1 MKTKEAP
8 KPEKSENA
16 TLGSQLSVARLRHG
30 WTVEEA
36 AARTRLHANVIR
48 NLEADRFDKLPS
60 LAYIRGFLRIYAREL
75 GLDSK
80 AILREFQPGSSEVED
95 SILDLRPEMLESLPT
110 RAAEPV
116 VTSRKLGFGVLSAAA
131 VFVLAVL
138 GIQMYRVW
146 PVKSPKDPSTLA
158 PIGANQKTESAA
170 QPDSAKTKLA
180 SSEDSFVKAAIP
192 VKSAEPA
199 TSAAATP
206 APATTL
212 PPVQSSD
219 QAPPKPSVP
228 HQLRIFAK
236 KDTWVRIVAVRDGK
250 EEVVFEDTIDEDD
263 MMPRKRDDAWTG
275 DSFLVTTRE
284 AADAEI
290 IFNDSNF
297 GTYEKPGPQT
307 FRLPAR

>member
-8 KPEKSENA
+8 KPEKSDNA
-16 TLGSQLSVARLRHG
+16 SIGSQLSVARLRHG
-30 WTVEEA
+30 WTIEEA

-48 NLEADRFDKLPS
+48 NLEGDRFDKLPS
-60 LAYIRGFLRIYAREL
+60 LAYIRGFLRIYSREL
-75 GLDSK
+75 GLDPK
-80 AILREFQPGSSEVED
+80 AILREFQPNSAEVED

-116 VTSRKLGFGVLSAAA
+116 VTSRKLGFGVLAGAA

-158 PIGANQKTESAA
+158 PIGADQKTESPA
-170 QPDSAKTKLA
+170 QTEEAKTKSA
-180 SSEDSFVKAAIP
+180 GEEAFVKPAIP
-192 VKSAEPA
+192 VKPAEPA
-199 TSAAATP
+199 AQTQPP

-219 QAPPKPSVP
+219 QTPPKPAVP
-228 HQLRIFAK
+228 HQLRIYAK
-236 KDTWVRIVAVRDGK
+236 KDTWVRIVAVKDGK
-250 EEVVFEDTIDEDD
+250 EEVLFEDTIDEDE

-275 DSFLVTTRE
+275 DSFIVTTRE

>member
-1 MKTKEAP
+1 MKTQEAP
-8 KPEKSENA
+8 KPEKSDNA
-16 TLGSQLSVARLRHG
+16 SVGSQLSVARLRHG

-36 AARTRLHANVIR
+36 AARTRLHVNVIR
-48 NLEADRFDKLPS
+48 HLEADRFDKLPS

-75 GLDSK
+75 GLDPK
-80 AILREFQPGSSEVED
+80 AILREFQPNSSEMED

-110 RAAEPV
+110 RAAEPLV
-116 VTSRKLGFGVLSAAA
+116 NSRKLGFGVLAGVA
-131 VFVLAVL
+131 VFVFAVL

-158 PIGANQKTESAA
+158 PIGADQKPDAPT
-170 QPDSAKTKLA
+170 QPETAKAK
-180 SSEDSFVKAAIP
+180 SSGEEAFVKAAVP
-192 VKSAEPA
+192 VKTAESNAPA
-199 TSAAATP
+199 AP
-206 APATTL
+206 APANSL

-219 QAPPKPSVP
+219 QAPPKPAVP
-228 HQLRIFAK
+228 HQLRIYAK
-236 KDTWVRIVAVRDGK
+236 KDTWVRIVAVKDGK
-250 EEVVFEDTIDEDD
+250 EEVLFEDTIDEDD
-263 MMPRKRDDAWTG
+263 MMPRKRDDAWKG
-275 DSFLVTTRE
+275 DSFIVTTRE

>member
-16 TLGSQLSVARLRHG
+16 SIGSQLSVARLRHG

-36 AARTRLHANVIR
+36 AARTRLHASVIR

-60 LAYIRGFLRIYAREL
+60 LAYIRGFLRIYSREL
-75 GLDSK
+75 GLDPK
-80 AILREFQPGSSEVED
+80 AILREFQPNSAEMED

-116 VTSRKLGFGVLSAAA
+116 VTSRKLGFGVLAAAA

-146 PVKSPKDPSTLA
+146 PVKSPKDPTTLA
-158 PIGANQKTESAA
+158 PIGADQKAESPAPIQEAKAKAA
-170 QPDSAKTKLA
+170 GEEA
-180 SSEDSFVKAAIP
+180 FVKTAIP
-192 VKSAEPA
+192 VKPAEPA
-199 TSAAATP
+199 AQTQPP

-219 QAPPKPSVP
+219 QAPLKPAVP
-228 HQLRIFAK
+228 HQLRIYAK
-236 KDTWVRIVAVRDGK
+236 KDTWVRIVAVKDGK
-250 EEVVFEDTIDEDD
+250 EEVLFEDTIDEDE

-275 DSFLVTTRE
+275 DSFIVTTRE

>member
-16 TLGSQLSVARLRHG
+16 SVGSQLSVARLRHG
-30 WTVEEA
+30 WTIEEA

-48 NLEADRFDKLPS
+48 NLEGDRFDKLPS
-60 LAYIRGFLRIYAREL
+60 LAYIRGFLRIYSREL
-75 GLDSK
+75 GLDPK
-80 AILREFQPGSSEVED
+80 AILREFQPNSTEAED

-116 VTSRKLGFGVLSAAA
+116 VTSRKLGFSVLAGAA

-158 PIGANQKTESAA
+158 PIGADQKAEGSVQTQE
-170 QPDSAKTKLA
+170 AKAKA
-180 SSEDSFVKAAIP
+180 SGDEAFVKTAIP
-192 VKSAEPA
+192 VKPAEPTA
-199 TSAAATP
+199 QTQPP

-219 QAPPKPSVP
+219 QAPPKPAVP
-228 HQLRIFAK
+228 HQLRIYAK
-236 KDTWVRIVAVRDGK
+236 KDTWVRIVAVKDGK
-250 EEVVFEDTIDEDD
+250 EDVLFEDTVDEDE

-275 DSFLVTTRE
+275 DSFIVTTRE

>member
-16 TLGSQLSVARLRHG
+16 SIGSQLSVARLRHG

-36 AARTRLHANVIR
+36 AARTRLHVNVIR

-60 LAYIRGFLRIYAREL
+60 LAYIRGFLRIYSREL
-75 GLDSK
+75 GLEPK
-80 AILREFQPGSSEVED
+80 AILREFQPNSAELED

-116 VTSRKLGFGVLSAAA
+116 VTSRKLGFGVLAVAG
-131 VFVLAVL
+131 VFVLAVV
-138 GIQMYRVW
+138 GIQIYQVW

-158 PIGANQKTESAA
+158 PIGADQKAGE
-170 QPDSAKTKLA
+170 PAKPEVAKA
-180 SSEDSFVKAAIP
+180 KPAGEEAFVKAALP
-192 VKSAEPA
+192 VKTAEPA
-199 TSAAATP
+199 APAAAP

-219 QAPPKPSVP
+219 QAPPKPAVP
-228 HQLRIFAK
+228 HQLRIYAK
-236 KDTWVRIVAVRDGK
+236 KDTWVRIVAVQDGK
-250 EEVVFEDTIDEDD
+250 EEVVFEDTIDEDE
-263 MMPRKRDDAWTG
+263 MMPRKRDGAWTG
-275 DSFLVTTRE
+275 DSFVVTTRE

>member
-8 KPEKSENA
+8 KPEKSDNA
-16 TLGSQLSVARLRHG
+16 SIGSQLSVARLRHG

-36 AARTRLHANVIR
+36 AARTRLHVNVIR

-60 LAYIRGFLRIYAREL
+60 LAYIRGFLRIYSREL
-75 GLDSK
+75 GLDPK
-80 AILREFQPGSSEVED
+80 AILREFQPNSSELED

-116 VTSRKLGFGVLSAAA
+116 VTSRKLGFGVLAVAA
-131 VFVLAVL
+131 VFVLAVV
-138 GIQMYRVW
+138 GIQVYQVW

-158 PIGANQKTESAA
+158 PIGADQKTGE
-170 QPDSAKTKLA
+170 PAKPETVKA
-180 SSEDSFVKAAIP
+180 KPAGEEAFVKAAIP
-192 VKSAEPA
+192 VKPAEPV
-199 TSAAATP
+199 SPAATP

-219 QAPPKPSVP
+219 QAPPKPAVP
-228 HQLRIFAK
+228 HQLRIYAK
-236 KDTWVRIVAVRDGK
+236 KDTWVRIVSVQDGK
-250 EEVVFEDTIDEDD
+250 EEVVFEDTIDEDE

-275 DSFLVTTRE
+275 DSFVVTTRE

>member
-8 KPEKSENA
+8 KLEKGENA
-16 TLGSQLSVARLRHG
+16 SIGSQLSVARLRHG

-60 LAYIRGFLRIYAREL
+60 LAYIRGFLRIYSREL
-75 GLDSK
+75 GLDPKS
-80 AILREFQPGSSEVED
+80 ILREFQPNSAEMED

-116 VTSRKLGFGVLSAAA
+116 VTSRKLGFGVLAGAA
-131 VFVLAVL
+131 VFVFAVL

-158 PIGANQKTESAA
+158 PIGADQKFTTAA
-170 QPDSAKTKLA
+170 QPEAAKTPTTGEEA
-180 SSEDSFVKAAIP
+180 FVKAAVP
-192 VKSAEPA
+192 VKTAEAANPA
-199 TSAAATP
+199 PATP

-212 PPVQSSD
+212 PPVQTSD
-219 QAPPKPSVP
+219 QTPPKPAVP
-228 HQLRIFAK
+228 HKLRIYAK
-236 KDTWVRIVAVRDGK
+236 QDTWVRIVAVRDGK
-250 EEVVFEDTIDEDD
+250 EEMIFEDTIDEEE
-263 MMPRKRDDAWTG
+263 MMPRQRDEAWAG
-275 DSFLVTTRE
+275 DSFIVTTRE

>member
-1 MKTKEAP
+1 MKTKEAS
-8 KPEKSENA
+8 KSEKAENA
-16 TLGSQLSVARLRHG
+16 SIGSQLSVARLRHG

-60 LAYIRGFLRIYAREL
+60 LAYIRGFLRIYSREL
-75 GLDSK
+75 GLDPK
-80 AILREFQPGSSEVED
+80 TILREFQPNSSEMED

-110 RAAEPV
+110 RAAEPI
-116 VTSRKLGFGVLSAAA
+116 VTSRKLGFGVLAGAA

-146 PVKSPKDPSTLA
+146 PVKSPRDPSTLA
-158 PIGANQKTESAA
+158 PIGADQKAGTSA
-170 QPDSAKTKLA
+170 QPEAAKTQTA
-180 SSEDSFVKAAIP
+180 GEEAMVKAAVP
-192 VKSAEPA
+192 VKTAEA
-199 TSAAATP
+199 VNP
-206 APATTL
+206 APATPPPATSL

-219 QAPPKPSVP
+219 QAPPKPAVP
-228 HQLRIFAK
+228 HQLRIYAK
-236 KDTWVRIVAVRDGK
+236 QDTWVRIVAVRDGK
-250 EEVVFEDTIDEDD
+250 EEVLFEDTIDEDEI
-263 MMPRKRDDAWTG
+263 MPRQRDSAWTG
-275 DSFLVTTRE
+275 DSFIVTTRE

>member
-1 MKTKEAP
+1 MKTQEAP
-8 KPEKSENA
+8 KPEKIDHASV
-16 TLGSQLSVARLRHG
+16 GSQLSVARLRHG

-36 AARTRLHANVIR
+36 AARTRLHVNVIR
-48 NLEADRFDKLPS
+48 HLEADRFDKLPS

-75 GLDSK
+75 GLDPK
-80 AILREFQPGSSEVED
+80 AILREFQPNSSEVED

-110 RAAEPV
+110 RAAEPI
-116 VTSRKLGFGVLSAAA
+116 VTSRKLGFGVLAGAA
-131 VFVLAVL
+131 VFVFAVL

-158 PIGANQKTESAA
+158 PIGADPKAEVPA
-170 QPDSAKTKLA
+170 QPETSKTKA
-180 SSEDSFVKAAIP
+180 SGEEAFVKAAVP
-192 VKSAEPA
+192 VKPAEPVA
-199 TSAAATP
+199 PAAAS
-206 APATTL
+206 APATNL

-219 QAPPKPSVP
+219 QAAPRPAVP
-228 HQLRIFAK
+228 HQLRIYAK
-236 KDTWVRIVAVRDGK
+236 KDTWVRIVVVKEGK
-250 EEVVFEDTIDEDD
+250 EEVLFEDTIDEDE
-263 MMPRKRDDAWTG
+263 MMPRQRDDAWKG
-275 DSFLVTTRE
+275 DSFIVTTRE

>member
-8 KPEKSENA
+8 KTEKSDNA
-16 TLGSQLSVARLRHG
+16 SVGSQLSVARLRHG
-30 WTVEEA
+30 WTIEEA

-60 LAYIRGFLRIYAREL
+60 LAYIRGFLRIYSREL
-75 GLDSK
+75 GLDPK
-80 AILREFQPGSSEVED
+80 AILREFQPNSNEVED

-116 VTSRKLGFGVLSAAA
+116 VTSRKLGFGVLAGAA

-158 PIGANQKTESAA
+158 PIGADQKNESSGQNQEAKAKAA
-170 QPDSAKTKLA
+170 GEEA
-180 SSEDSFVKAAIP
+180 FVKAAVP
-192 VKSAEPA
+192 VKPAEAVAQTTTP
-199 TSAAATP
+199 P

-219 QAPPKPSVP
+219 QAPPKPAVP
-228 HQLRIFAK
+228 HQLRIYAK
-236 KDTWVRIVAVRDGK
+236 KDTWVRIVAVQDGK
-250 EEVVFEDTIDEDD
+250 EEVLFEDTIDEDE

-275 DSFLVTTRE
+275 DSFIVTTRE

>member
-8 KPEKSENA
+8 KSEKGENA
-16 TLGSQLSVARLRHG
+16 SIGSQLSVARLRHG

-60 LAYIRGFLRIYAREL
+60 LAYIRGFLRIYSREL
-75 GLDSK
+75 GLDPKS
-80 AILREFQPGSSEVED
+80 ILREFQPNSAEMED

-116 VTSRKLGFGVLSAAA
+116 VNSRKLGFGVLAGAA
-131 VFVLAVL
+131 VFVFAVL

-158 PIGANQKTESAA
+158 PIGADQKSTTAT
-170 QPDSAKTKLA
+170 QPEAAKTPTA
-180 SSEDSFVKAAIP
+180 GEEAFVKAAVP
-192 VKSAEPA
+192 VKTAEAVNPA
-199 TSAAATP
+199 PAAPT
-206 APATTL
+206 PATTL
-212 PPVQSSD
+212 PPVQTSD
-219 QAPPKPSVP
+219 QTAPKPAVP
-228 HQLRIFAK
+228 HKLRIYAK
-236 KDTWVRIVAVRDGK
+236 QDTWVRIVAIRDGK
-250 EEVVFEDTIDEDD
+250 EEMIFEDTIDEEE
-263 MMPRKRDDAWTG
+263 MMPRQRDEAWAG
-275 DSFLVTTRE
+275 DSFIVTTRE